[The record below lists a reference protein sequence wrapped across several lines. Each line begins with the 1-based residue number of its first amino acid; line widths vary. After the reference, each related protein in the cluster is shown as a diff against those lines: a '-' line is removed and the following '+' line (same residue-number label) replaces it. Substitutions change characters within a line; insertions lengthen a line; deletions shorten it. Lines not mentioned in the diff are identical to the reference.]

1 MAKKMYYTE
10 EEAAEKLGVSLVV
23 LAGLVRD
30 QKLRVFKDG
39 ARNMHRCDEVDALA
53 ESGAVAGGDQEEIEL
68 TPSDSSGGSS
78 VISLADTTETPTGA
92 GKDDTVITA
101 EGISIFDEGEAGVE
115 TADPM
120 AKTQITMSMEDQ
132 AAIEGAGT
140 GSGLLDLTRESD
152 DTSLGEVLDRI
163 DMEGP
168 APAEE
173 PVSGEPVLAG
183 VGVASAAAVAAAEM
197 DPIAGFFN
205 GLVVGCAAVA
215 LVLGAVALAAML
227 EVVPGYLDVLAQY
240 KIVAL
245 GGCAVIAVLAGGLG
259 FFLTQAAAVKRGP
272 GR

>member
-10 EEAAEKLGVSLVV
+10 EETAERLGISLGA
-23 LAGLVRD
+23 LAELVAD

-39 ARNMHRCDEVDALA
+39 PQNMYRADEVDALA
-53 ESGAVAGGDQEEIEL
+53 KSGLAAAEEEIEL
-68 TPSDSSGGSS
+68 TPADKSGDSS
-78 VISLADTTETPTGA
+78 VISLADTAEAPTGA

-101 EGISIFDEGEAGVE
+101 EGLSVFDEGEEGIEV
-115 TADPM
+115 ADPM

-168 APAEE
+168 AAPAEAAA
-173 PVSGEPVLAG
+173 GEPALAG
-183 VGVASAAAVAAAEM
+183 TGMVSAAALAAAEV
-197 DPIAGFFN
+197 DPVAGFFN
-205 GLVVGCAAVA
+205 GLIVGCAAVA

-227 EVVPGYLDVLAQY
+227 DVVPGYLDFLARY
-240 KIVAL
+240 KL
-245 GGCAVIAVLAGGLG
+245 AVLAGSAVIAGLAGGAG
-259 FFLTQAAAVKRGP
+259 FYLTRAGMAKRAAQQ
-272 GR
+272 